1 MVKLY
6 KIVVEFYMIV
16 VEFYAII
23 VKLGFG
29 RFGGKQCMDTWFY
42 EIIENLM
49 GIRLTWH
56 DYGQLI

>member
-1 MVKLY
+1 
-6 KIVVEFYMIV
+6 
-16 VEFYAII
+16 
-23 VKLGFG
+23 LGFG